1 VLPVIRKALAAVS
14 CAFTLAAALSSSAA
28 PTGETPAEAP
38 GATATRTVT
47 ASAIAAL
54 SPAELTAA
62 LQGGKPVVMEFGGE
76 TCIPCR
82 QMQPV
87 LQEIRTELG
96 AKGRVHNFWIQ
107 THPEVARQFK
117 VMAMP
122 TQIVFDARGTEV
134 FRHIGVFPLPDFRKV
149 LKEKGIL

>member
-1 VLPVIRKALAAVS
+1 MRRILAAVS
-14 CAFTLAAALSSSAA
+14 VTLVLV
-28 PTGETPAEAP
+28 AP
-38 GATATRTVT
+38 GRADAETAPKTSDP
-47 ASAIAAL
+47 SAIVAL
-54 SPAELTAA
+54 SPSDLTAA

-87 LQEIRTELG
+87 LQEIRAELG
-96 AKGRVHNFWIQ
+96 KKGRVHNFWISS
-107 THPEVARQFK
+107 HPEVARQFK

-122 TQIVFDARGTEV
+122 TQIVFDAKGAEV
-134 FRHIGVFPLPDFRKV
+134 FRHIGVFPLPEFRRV

>member
-1 VLPVIRKALAAVS
+1 MIRIVLTAVS
-14 CAFTLAAALSSSAA
+14 VTLAMMVPGQALSETAVKSADPA
-28 PTGETPAEAP
+28 PI
-38 GATATRTVT
+38 V
-47 ASAIAAL
+47 AL
-54 SPAELTAA
+54 SPAELTSA

-87 LQEIRTELG
+87 LQEIRAELG
-96 AKGRVHNFWIQ
+96 KKGRVHNFWIQ

-122 TQIVFDARGTEV
+122 TQIVFDAKGAEV
-134 FRHIGVFPLPDFRKV
+134 FRHIGVFPLPEFRKL